1 MNCNIKEAR
10 QAAGLSQKALSAQLG
25 ISPATL
31 SGYESGAHDPKPET
45 LMLIA
50 RACGVTV
57 DALLGAR
64 AEDAPLSLS
73 DEALRLARD
82 FSALNPW
89 GRRAVRSLVDN
100 ELQRMGEAPE
110 TAADWDALVVLRIS
124 DLPASAG
131 TGVYLGPESFH
142 EVYVNP
148 LMLPRGAAYGVPVR
162 GDSMEPRYHNGDILV
177 VSKDEPRVGEI
188 GVFTLDNEG
197 YVKQRGDGQ
206 LLSLNPKYAPIP
218 MDESIRCNGKVIG
231 VLKLEQV
238 FSR

>member
-1 MNCNIKEAR
+1 MHYNIKEAR
-10 QAAGLSQKALSAQLG
+10 QAAGIAQKELAARLE

-31 SGYESGAHDPKPET
+31 SGYESGTHDPKPD
-45 LMLIA
+45 MLYRIA
-50 RACGVTV
+50 RICNVTV
-57 DALLGAR
+57 DALLGAADE
-64 AEDAPLSLS
+64 AESLS
-73 DEALRLARD
+73 GEAMQLARD
-82 FSALNPW
+82 FSALGSW
-89 GRRAVRSLVDN
+89 GRRAVRSLVNN
-100 ELQRMGEAPE
+100 ELRRIGEEP
-110 TAADWDALVVLRIS
+110 AAQEEEPLVAFRVS

-177 VSKDEPRVGEI
+177 ISKDEPRIGEV

-197 YVKQRGDGQ
+197 YVKERGDGQ

-218 MDESIRCNGKVIG
+218 MDETIRCNGKVIG
-231 VLKLEQV
+231 VLKLE
-238 FSR
+238 

>member
-1 MNCNIKEAR
+1 MQYAIKEAR
-10 QAAGLSQKALSAQLG
+10 QRAGIAQKELAAMLD

-31 SGYESGAHDPKPET
+31 SGYESGAHDPKPD
-45 LMLIA
+45 MLFRIA
-50 RACGVTV
+50 RLCGVTV
-57 DALLGAR
+57 NDLLGAD
-64 AEDAPLSLS
+64 ADECGAPLSG
-73 DEALRLARD
+73 EAIQLARD
-82 FSALNPW
+82 FSALGSW
-89 GRRAVRSLVDN
+89 GRRAVRSLVNN
-100 ELQRMGEAPE
+100 ELRRMGEEPSAPE
-110 TAADWDALVVLRIS
+110 ELVPFRVS

-177 VSKDEPRVGEI
+177 ISKDEPRIGEV

-218 MDESIRCNGKVIG
+218 MDETIRCNGKVIG
-231 VLKLEQV
+231 VLKLE
-238 FSR
+238 

>member
-1 MNCNIKEAR
+1 MQYAIKEAR
-10 QAAGLSQKALSAQLG
+10 QAAGIAQKDLAAMLE

-31 SGYESGAHDPKPET
+31 SGYESGAHDPKPD
-45 LMLIA
+45 MLYRIA
-50 RACGVTV
+50 RICGVTV
-57 DALLGAR
+57 DELLGTAG
-64 AEDAPLSLS
+64 ASAALSG
-73 DEALRLARD
+73 EAIQLARD
-82 FSALNPW
+82 FSVLGSW
-89 GRRAVRSLVDN
+89 GRRAVRSLVN
-100 ELQRMGEAPE
+100 HELRRIGEEPEAPE
-110 TAADWDALVVLRIS
+110 EQACVPFRVS

-131 TGVYLGPESFH
+131 TGTYLGPESFH

-177 VSKDEPRVGEI
+177 ISKDEPRIGEI
-188 GVFTLDNEG
+188 GIFTLENEG

-231 VLKLEQV
+231 VLKLE
-238 FSR
+238 